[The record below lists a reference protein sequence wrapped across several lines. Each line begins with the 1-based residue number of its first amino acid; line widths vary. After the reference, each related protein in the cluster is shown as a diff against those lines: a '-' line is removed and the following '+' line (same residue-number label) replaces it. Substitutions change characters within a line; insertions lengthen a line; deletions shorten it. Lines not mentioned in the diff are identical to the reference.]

1 MKALRWTAL
10 LTVALA
16 CSSGIRAQPSAA
28 PAAGADPCPADAQSL
43 PLEALFGRWEL
54 RVDGQPGVA
63 IVEMARHPEYAGVR
77 GTVAREGGGLPSQ
90 LAGDIDDEGL
100 LTIDQS
106 DDGHAIS
113 ATWSGSVQSASC
125 GKVFEGTWRK
135 ASDESGAHFVLRKL
149 SSASGITKPTNN

>member
-1 MKALRWTAL
+1 MAIVLMA
-10 LTVALA
+10 A
-16 CSSGIRAQPSAA
+16 CAGCAGPASKVDAPLPAHAA
-28 PAAGADPCPADAQSL
+28 CPPDAQSL

-63 IVEMARHPEYAGVR
+63 IVDLARHPDYAGVR
-77 GTVAREGGGLPSQ
+77 GTAVRDGGGRSQ
-90 LAGDIDDEGL
+90 LAGDINDEGL

-113 ATWSGSVQSASC
+113 ATWSGSLQAGSC

-135 ASDESGAHFVLRKL
+135 ASEEGGAHFVLRKL
-149 SSASGITKPTNN
+149 SPADKTPP